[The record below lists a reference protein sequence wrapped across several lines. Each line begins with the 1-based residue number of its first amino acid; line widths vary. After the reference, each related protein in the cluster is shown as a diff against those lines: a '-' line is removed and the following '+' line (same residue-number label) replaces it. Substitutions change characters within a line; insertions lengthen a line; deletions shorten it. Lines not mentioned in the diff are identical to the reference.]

1 MSHSLTKIWIHGVFR
16 TKDDSILILSD
27 FEFQLHQNIKDQL
40 ENEMGCG
47 VRIINGTENHIH
59 LLFLLNPNYSIKDI
73 FKQIKGESSHWCNQ
87 TDFVKYKFA
96 WQNGYGAFSVS
107 EASLNKVKEYI
118 GNQKQH
124 HKRISFTDEYNLF
137 IEK

>member
-16 TKDDSILILSD
+16 TKDDSILIRSD

-73 FKQIKGESSHWCNQ
+73 FKQIKGESSPE
-87 TDFVKYKFA
+87 F
-96 WQNGYGAFSVS
+96 
-107 EASLNKVKEYI
+107 
-118 GNQKQH
+118 
-124 HKRISFTDEYNLF
+124 
-137 IEK
+137 